1 MLVRDGKKCPHV
13 VAIGAEAAIGIR
25 GSIHRAIEGVAAVG
39 CSCESASG
47 ATDAA
52 LGSFQPDTGEAYR
65 RSVAD
70 WNESVRSG
78 TLASSLAMH
87 RVAMA
92 DGEIQDFTRKCLD
105 DELDHIS
112 NADHENGPVLV
123 VDHGNVPEAPD

>member
-1 MLVRDGKKCPHV
+1 MLSRLERKRRSGSADRFTARLRGLLLKARASTS
-13 VAIGAEAAIGIR
+13 AI
-25 GSIHRAIEGVAAVG
+25 G
-39 CSCESASG
+39 CSCESASR
-47 ATDAA
+47 AIDAA
-52 LGSFQPDTGEAYR
+52 LGSFQPDTGRAYR
-65 RSVAD
+65 CSIAGL
-70 WNESVRSG
+70 NANIRSG
-78 TLASSLAMH
+78 TLAGSLAMH